1 MLRNLA
7 LVMAGG
13 AFGSGARYLVA
24 VFAEKALPESFPW
37 GTFFVN
43 VVGSALLGAIA
54 ATALSTGAEPPRL
67 SAEARLLLGTGVMG
81 GFTTYSTFNA
91 EVLKALQAGATAKAA
106 LYLAATVIVCLLGAW
121 AGWSAVR
128 A

>member
-1 MLRNLA
+1 MLKNLA
-7 LVMAGG
+7 LVAAGG

-24 VFAEKALPESFPW
+24 VVAEKALPASFPW
-37 GTFFVN
+37 GTFIVN

-54 ATALSTGAEPPRL
+54 ATAALEPPRL

-106 LYLAATVIVCLLGAW
+106 AYFLATALVCLLGAW

-128 A
+128 SVY

>member
-1 MLRNLA
+1 MLRNFA

-13 AFGSGARYLVA
+13 AVGSGFRYLVM
-24 VFAEKALPESFPW
+24 VIAEKTVPDSFPW

-54 ATALSTGAEPPRL
+54 ATALSDPPRL
-67 SAEARLLLGTGVMG
+67 SPELRLLLGTGVMG
-81 GFTTYSTFNA
+81 GFTTYSTYNA
-91 EVLKALQAGATAKAA
+91 EVLKALQAGAWPKAA
-106 LYLAATVIVCLLGAW
+106 AYVAATVIVCLLGAW
-121 AGWSAVR
+121 AGWTTVR

>member
-1 MLRNLA
+1 MMLRNVA

-13 AFGSGARYLVA
+13 ALGSGARYLVA
-24 VFAEKALPESFPW
+24 VFAEKRLPEGFPW

-54 ATALSTGAEPPRL
+54 ATALSEPMRL
-67 SAEARLLLGTGVMG
+67 SPETRLLLGTGVMG

-91 EVLKALQAGATAKAA
+91 EVLKALQAGAPLKAA
-106 LYLAATVIVCLLGAW
+106 LYVAATVVVCLLGAW
-121 AGWSAVR
+121 AGWTALR

>member
-1 MLRNLA
+1 MRNLG
-7 LVMAGG
+7 LVVAGG

-24 VFAEKALPESFPW
+24 VFAEKALPASFFW
-37 GTFFVN
+37 GTFIVN

-54 ATALSTGAEPPRL
+54 AAATGEPARL
-67 SAEARLLLGTGVMG
+67 SPELRLLLGTGVMG

-91 EVLKALQAGATAKAA
+91 EVLKALQAGAHVKAGV
-106 LYLAATVIVCLLGAW
+106 YLLATVTVCLLGAW
-121 AGWSAVR
+121 AGWAAVR